1 MLLIDIAAAPDL
13 PVLKASRRDINRNL
27 FVGIGGTENA
37 RCGLLSWY
45 SYVIF

>member
-27 FVGIGGTENA
+27 FVGIGEPKMRVVACLVGIPT
-37 RCGLLSWY
+37 
-45 SYVIF
+45 